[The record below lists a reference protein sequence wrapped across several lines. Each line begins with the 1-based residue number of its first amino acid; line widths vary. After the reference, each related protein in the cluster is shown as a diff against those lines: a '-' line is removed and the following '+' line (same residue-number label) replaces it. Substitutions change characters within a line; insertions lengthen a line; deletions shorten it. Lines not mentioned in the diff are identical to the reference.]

1 MTSLRPNLVKRIER
15 LPKPTN
21 VASAM
26 QPLFE
31 AVSNSIHSTQARFGD
46 DVSEKG
52 RVTVTVNTSR
62 NKNEVWATVE
72 DNGNG
77 LNEKNWDAFT
87 TTDTDNKI
95 EIGGKGVGRL
105 MWLYY
110 FESIRVKSTY
120 TNDGSALRRKSF
132 DFVLALDNQIRNLSD
147 EAIGE
152 EVDVGFFVRFTGLR
166 NNAYRDKFPGRDSFI
181 FQHFTSH
188 FLPSFI
194 GGRSPRIQ
202 VIVGS
207 ESRDYPDAI
216 SEIVHRQDDA
226 IDLDTAE
233 YGVLTL
239 TLMECSKVASSD
251 LKGKHFVHFIAHD
264 RTVHSQCIDG
274 KLGLNYFGEN
284 SDRVFHAIVT
294 GQFLDSNV
302 NQERT
307 AFTFEDAVIERI
319 INDVCSPEIE
329 VFLEGPISEL
339 RGQQR
344 EKIEQIT
351 ATYPSVA
358 FGAMEELQQRV
369 PSGELKEDA
378 IYGHLA
384 RERFRR
390 DERQAEKIRHVL
402 TRLKDTSVEVD
413 DFFDAI
419 RDAGSAIEEAE
430 QKSLAEYVV
439 RRKVVLDFIEIL
451 LEKVRADTKD
461 SSYQRE
467 DVLHSFICPI
477 RVETLTEGGSQF
489 SAASSHDLWIVDER
503 LTFAQYFSSDVEFS
517 KISETMD
524 SDERADVLVFDYVHG
539 LRQTEEPSKVLLVE
553 FKRPGRTSYNADEN
567 PQFQIERYVKQLQSG
582 NLTDI
587 KGRPIKL
594 DGNTI
599 FYCFIVA
606 DIVGKM
612 DDWSYSWQRTA
623 NGRGRVYR
631 PDSGFR
637 GSIELISWDDLITD
651 ARNRNQAFFDKAGIS
666 GQSFFSSE

>member
-1 MTSLRPNLVKRIER
+1 
-15 LPKPTN
+15 
-21 VASAM
+21 
-26 QPLFE
+26 
-31 AVSNSIHSTQARFGD
+31 
-46 DVSEKG
+46 
-52 RVTVTVNTSR
+52 
-62 NKNEVWATVE
+62 
-72 DNGNG
+72 
-77 LNEKNWDAFT
+77 
-87 TTDTDNKI
+87 
-95 EIGGKGVGRL
+95 
-105 MWLYY
+105 
-110 FESIRVKSTY
+110 
-120 TNDGSALRRKSF
+120 
-132 DFVLALDNQIRNLSD
+132 
-147 EAIGE
+147 
-152 EVDVGFFVRFTGLR
+152 
-166 NNAYRDKFPGRDSFI
+166 
-181 FQHFTSH
+181 
-188 FLPSFI
+188 
-194 GGRSPRIQ
+194 
-202 VIVGS
+202 
-207 ESRDYPDAI
+207 
-216 SEIVHRQDDA
+216 
-226 IDLDTAE
+226 
-233 YGVLTL
+233 
-239 TLMECSKVASSD
+239 
-251 LKGKHFVHFIAHD
+251 
-264 RTVHSQCIDG
+264 
-274 KLGLNYFGEN
+274 
-284 SDRVFHAIVT
+284 
-294 GQFLDSNV
+294 
-302 NQERT
+302 
-307 AFTFEDAVIERI
+307 
-319 INDVCSPEIE
+319 
-329 VFLEGPISEL
+329 
-339 RGQQR
+339 
-344 EKIEQIT
+344 
-351 ATYPSVA
+351 
-358 FGAMEELQQRV
+358 
-369 PSGELKEDA
+369 A

>member
-181 FQHFTSH
+181 FHHFTSH

-637 GSIELISWDDLITD
+637 GSIELISWHDLITD

>member
-1 MTSLRPNLVKRIER
+1 
-15 LPKPTN
+15 
-21 VASAM
+21 M

-105 MWLYY
+105 MWLDC

>member
-105 MWLYY
+105 MWLDC

-194 GGRSPRIQ
+194 GG
-202 VIVGS
+202 GS

-419 RDAGSAIEEAE
+419 RDAGSAIEEAD
-430 QKSLAEYVV
+430 QKSPAEYVV

>member
-1 MTSLRPNLVKRIER
+1 
-15 LPKPTN
+15 
-21 VASAM
+21 M

-105 MWLYY
+105 MWLDC

-294 GQFLDSNV
+294 GQFLDS
-302 NQERT
+302 
-307 AFTFEDAVIERI
+307 
-319 INDVCSPEIE
+319 
-329 VFLEGPISEL
+329 
-339 RGQQR
+339 
-344 EKIEQIT
+344 
-351 ATYPSVA
+351 
-358 FGAMEELQQRV
+358 
-369 PSGELKEDA
+369 
-378 IYGHLA
+378 
-384 RERFRR
+384 
-390 DERQAEKIRHVL
+390 
-402 TRLKDTSVEVD
+402 
-413 DFFDAI
+413 
-419 RDAGSAIEEAE
+419 
-430 QKSLAEYVV
+430 
-439 RRKVVLDFIEIL
+439 
-451 LEKVRADTKD
+451 
-461 SSYQRE
+461 
-467 DVLHSFICPI
+467 
-477 RVETLTEGGSQF
+477 
-489 SAASSHDLWIVDER
+489 
-503 LTFAQYFSSDVEFS
+503 
-517 KISETMD
+517 
-524 SDERADVLVFDYVHG
+524 
-539 LRQTEEPSKVLLVE
+539 
-553 FKRPGRTSYNADEN
+553 
-567 PQFQIERYVKQLQSG
+567 
-582 NLTDI
+582 
-587 KGRPIKL
+587 
-594 DGNTI
+594 
-599 FYCFIVA
+599 
-606 DIVGKM
+606 
-612 DDWSYSWQRTA
+612 
-623 NGRGRVYR
+623 
-631 PDSGFR
+631 
-637 GSIELISWDDLITD
+637 
-651 ARNRNQAFFDKAGIS
+651 
-666 GQSFFSSE
+666 

>member
-105 MWLYY
+105 MWLDC

>member
-105 MWLYY
+105 MWLDW